1 MCSLGVNGEG
11 EARGQLANSG
21 SPGKMVV
28 KQNVDCG
35 CMYCMKKLLNR
46 HMLDRQQFCH
56 SM

>member
-28 KQNVDCG
+28 KQNVECG
-35 CMYCMKKLLNR
+35 CMYCMKKA
-46 HMLDRQQFCH
+46 FK
-56 SM
+56 